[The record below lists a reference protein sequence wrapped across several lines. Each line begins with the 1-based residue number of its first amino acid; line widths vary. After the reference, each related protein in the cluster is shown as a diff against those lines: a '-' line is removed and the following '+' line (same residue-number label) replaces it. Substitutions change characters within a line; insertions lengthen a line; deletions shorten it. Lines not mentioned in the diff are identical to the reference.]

1 MSEGPTHGYGAL
13 VLAAGASRRL
23 GTPKQLLPFRG
34 EPLVHRAA
42 HTAFDAGFWPVV
54 VVVGCR
60 ADEVRAALAGMPLV
74 TVTNDA
80 WEEGLASSIRAGLGR
95 LAECAPDAAGALL
108 LACDQPL
115 VEASHLVALA
125 TTARA
130 ATAPMAASAYG
141 GTLGVPALFAASM
154 FPELLALRGDA
165 GARSILGRDPAR
177 VAAVPLAG
185 GELDVDTPDDWAR
198 ALGVRP

>member
-1 MSEGPTHGYGAL
+1 MTERAAQGYGAL

-74 TVTNDA
+74 TATNEA
-80 WEEGLASSIRAGLGR
+80 WEEGLASSIRVGLGR
-95 LAECAPDAAGALL
+95 LAECAPSAAGVLL

-115 VEASHLVALA
+115 VEAAHLDALA
-125 TTARA
+125 AAARA
-130 ATAPMAASAYG
+130 SGAAMAASSYG
-141 GTLGVPALFAASM
+141 GTLGVPALFAAST
-154 FPELLALRGDA
+154 FPELLALRGDV
-165 GARSILGRDPAR
+165 GARALLAKDPAR
-177 VAAVPLAG
+177 VAAVPLPG

-198 ALGVRP
+198 ALGARA

>member
-1 MSEGPTHGYGAL
+1 LTGGPVSGLGAV

-80 WEEGLASSIRAGLGR
+80 WEEGLGSSIRAGIGR
-95 LAECAPDAAGALL
+95 LAECAPHAEGALL

-115 VEASHLVALA
+115 VEAAHLVALA
-125 TTARA
+125 ASARA
-130 ATAPMAASAYG
+130 AAAPMAASAYG
-141 GTLGVPALFAASM
+141 GTLGIPALFAACM
-154 FPELLALRGDA
+154 FPELATLGGDA
-165 GARSILGRDPAR
+165 GARSLLGRDPAR
-177 VAAVPLAG
+177 VAAVPLPG

-198 ALGVRP
+198 ALGARA